1 MLQSLE
7 AVAHRIRKALEYVQP
22 EKLVIVPDCGF
33 WATPRWIAQ
42 GKLHAMVEG
51 TRIVRQELLSSG

>member
-1 MLQSLE
+1 M
-7 AVAHRIRKALEYVQP
+7 AHRIRKALEYVPP

-51 TRIVRQELLSSG
+51 TRMVRQELLSSG